1 MPRFPHRPDW
11 LAWLFL
17 VLLACMLPL
26 AAHAAGGS
34 LAALAL
40 GQKKAAPAPASA
52 PAAEPASAAL
62 AQSLDQ
68 VIATLQNDVER
79 RNLVNQLQ
87 TLRRG
92 VAADGASAPVAASDV
107 AAASAPSAGLIGAV
121 AKALEEIDKAP
132 RKDHGA
138 WQYWRWRIQF
148 AGEEWRE
155 ALTIRDTRPAFVSA
169 REFATI
175 LAGWA
180 LTGWVLW
187 ELSRRIH
194 RNRLRPAQPA
204 HLPSV
209 PSWMDVG
216 IYFLRRIGPWVVAF
230 AMTVLLA
237 YKVYG
242 RTPASMG
249 GVMVAYAIVA
259 GAILSATCQVIF
271 ALFHS
276 AHRSNAV
283 RDLLK
288 HSPWLLFV
296 TGALAALGEA
306 STDPRVVTALGVN
319 LAALVGTFANILAAI
334 LIAIFAVRFRRSVGQ
349 LIALRPL
356 AFRQAH
362 PAIVDLLR
370 LAGHAWYLPMLAVVL
385 SSVVGTI
392 MATGHADE
400 FLRRAVVT
408 VALFVAALL
417 LTLVAGR
424 SPKATVRAPRL
435 RDRRRSAYIQRFA
448 RFGIALVRVI
458 IWMAFVE
465 LVARVWNSSII
476 RLADSTTL
484 GRHITESILSV
495 VGVVLL
501 AWLVWLL
508 IDTAITQTLTPGHGR
523 GQQPSLRAK
532 TILPLVRNA
541 SFVGLLVI
549 AMIAVLA
556 NLGVNVTPL
565 LAGAGV
571 VGLAIGFG
579 AQSLVQDLIT
589 GLFIVIEDSIAIGD
603 SIELPDHAGV
613 VEGMTIRTVKLRDG
627 KGALHT
633 LPYSQIKAVKN
644 LSRGYAF
651 AVFSIAV
658 GYESDID
665 RATEVIRATGA
676 ELARDHR
683 YSRNLLSGL
692 DILGLDRFDPN
703 GIVVLAQ
710 FKTRPL
716 MQAEI
721 TRGFNMRLKRN
732 FDEAG
737 IRMAAPQLTVRV
749 DGGGISLDSAGGK
762 AGADTASPGVE
773 LVTRTAGKSA

>member
-1 MPRFPHRPDW
+1 MPHALHRPHP
-11 LAWLFL
+11 LALLWL
-17 VLLACMLPL
+17 VLLTLALPFAARAAGGGPL
-26 AAHAAGGS
+26 AALTQA
-34 LAALAL
+34 
-40 GQKKAAPAPASA
+40 QKKADAASA
-52 PAAEPASAAL
+52 PAAPASASL

-68 VIATLQNDVER
+68 VISTLQNDAER
-79 RNLVNQLQ
+79 QNLVTQLQ

-92 VAADGASAPVAASDV
+92 LDASAADAANAGAAASSDP
-107 AAASAPSAGLIGAV
+107 ASAPSPGLIGAV
-121 AKALEEIDKAP
+121 AQALDEIDKAP
-132 RKDHGA
+132 RADRGP
-138 WQYWRWRIQF
+138 WQYWRWRMQF
-148 AGEEWRE
+148 AGEEWRQ
-155 ALTIRDTRPAFVSA
+155 AVTLNHTRPAIVSA
-169 REFATI
+169 REFGTI

-180 LTGWVLW
+180 LTGWLLW
-187 ELSRRIH
+187 ELSRRVR
-194 RNRLRPAQPA
+194 RNRLQRARPT

-216 IYFLRRIGPWVVAF
+216 IYFLRRIGPWIVAF
-230 AMTVLLA
+230 GLTVLLA

-249 GVMVAYAIVA
+249 GVLVAYAIVA
-259 GAILSATCQVIF
+259 GAVMSAVCQVIF
-271 ALFHS
+271 ALFHT
-276 AHRSNAV
+276 AHRSHAV
-283 RDLLK
+283 RDLLTR
-288 HSPWLLFV
+288 SPWLLFV

-306 STDPRVVTALGVN
+306 STDDRVIRALGVN
-319 LAALVGTFANILAAI
+319 LAALVGTYANILAAI
-334 LIAIFAVRFRRSVGQ
+334 LIAVFALRFRRAVAQ

-362 PAIVDLLR
+362 PALVDLLR
-370 LAGHAWYLPMLAVVL
+370 LTGQAWYLPMLAVVL
-385 SSVVGTI
+385 ASVVGTI

-417 LTLVAGR
+417 LTLVLGR

-435 RDRRRSAYIQRFA
+435 RDRRRSAYIRRFGN
-448 RFGIALVRVI
+448 FGIALVRI
-458 IWMAFVE
+458 IVWMAFLE
-465 LVARVWNSSII
+465 LVARVWNTSLV

-508 IDTAITQTLTPGHGR
+508 IDTAITQTLTPAHGR
-523 GQQPSLRAK
+523 APQPSLRAK

-541 SFVGLLVI
+541 SFVGLLVVV
-549 AMIAVLA
+549 MIAVLA

-613 VEGMTIRTVKLRDG
+613 VEGMTIRTVRLRDG

-633 LPYSQIKAVKN
+633 LPYSQIKIVKN

-651 AVFSIAV
+651 AVFNIAV
-658 GYESDID
+658 GYHSDLD
-665 RATEVIRATGA
+665 RATEVIRSTGV

-692 DILGLDRFDPN
+692 DILGLDRFDPH
-703 GIVVLAQ
+703 GLVVLAQ

-721 TRGFNMRLKRN
+721 TRAFNMRLKRN

-737 IRMAAPQLTVRV
+737 IRMAAPRLTVQV
-749 DGGGISLDSAGGK
+749 DGAPATDIEPATPK
-762 AGADTASPGVE
+762 
-773 LVTRTAGKSA
+773 AGKSA

>member
-1 MPRFPHRPDW
+1 M
-11 LAWLFL
+11 
-17 VLLACMLPL
+17 
-26 AAHAAGGS
+26 
-34 LAALAL
+34 
-40 GQKKAAPAPASA
+40 
-52 PAAEPASAAL
+52 
-62 AQSLDQ
+62 
-68 VIATLQNDVER
+68 
-79 RNLVNQLQ
+79 
-87 TLRRG
+87 
-92 VAADGASAPVAASDV
+92 
-107 AAASAPSAGLIGAV
+107 
-121 AKALEEIDKAP
+121 
-132 RKDHGA
+132 
-138 WQYWRWRIQF
+138 
-148 AGEEWRE
+148 
-155 ALTIRDTRPAFVSA
+155 
-169 REFATI
+169 
-175 LAGWA
+175 
-180 LTGWVLW
+180 
-187 ELSRRIH
+187 
-194 RNRLRPAQPA
+194 
-204 HLPSV
+204 
-209 PSWMDVG
+209 
-216 IYFLRRIGPWVVAF
+216 
-230 AMTVLLA
+230 
-237 YKVYG
+237 
-242 RTPASMG
+242 
-249 GVMVAYAIVA
+249 
-259 GAILSATCQVIF
+259 
-271 ALFHS
+271 
-276 AHRSNAV
+276 
-283 RDLLK
+283 
-288 HSPWLLFV
+288 
-296 TGALAALGEA
+296 
-306 STDPRVVTALGVN
+306 VTALGVN

-627 KGALHT
+627 KG
-633 LPYSQIKAVKN
+633 
-644 LSRGYAF
+644 RC
-651 AVFSIAV
+651 
-658 GYESDID
+658 
-665 RATEVIRATGA
+665 
-676 ELARDHR
+676 
-683 YSRNLLSGL
+683 
-692 DILGLDRFDPN
+692 
-703 GIVVLAQ
+703 
-710 FKTRPL
+710 TRC
-716 MQAEI
+716 
-721 TRGFNMRLKRN
+721 
-732 FDEAG
+732 
-737 IRMAAPQLTVRV
+737 
-749 DGGGISLDSAGGK
+749 
-762 AGADTASPGVE
+762 
-773 LVTRTAGKSA
+773 RTARSRR